1 MTDATPPTPSP
12 GSPADS
18 PSGSPASARLSRS
31 GDWTVLEF
39 DESMQHIVE
48 SNVEEARDHLVQAAA
63 AAMQTEPAKLLVN
76 LSGVGF
82 FGSSFIEGLFRAW
95 KTLKAAGGTFAISNC
110 HEHCREVL
118 TVTRLTDL
126 WTIYDDHTDA
136 VTN

>member
-1 MTDATPPTPSP
+1 MTDASSPTPPP
-12 GSPADS
+12 GSSSDS
-18 PSGSPASARLSRS
+18 TAGALLSQS
-31 GDWTVLEF
+31 GDWTILQF
-39 DESMQHIVE
+39 DESMEHIVE

-63 AAMQTEPAKLLVN
+63 AALQNTPAKLLVN

-95 KTLKAAGGTFAISNC
+95 KTLKSADGTFAISNC